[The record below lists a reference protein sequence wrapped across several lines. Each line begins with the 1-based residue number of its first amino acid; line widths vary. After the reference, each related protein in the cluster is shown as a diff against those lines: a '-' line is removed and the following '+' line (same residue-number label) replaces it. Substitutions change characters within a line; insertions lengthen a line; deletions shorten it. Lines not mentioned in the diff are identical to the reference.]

1 MNKKI
6 DNSKK
11 NSKKMKISFVINIL
25 LSILTVNAIIMCI
38 TGFKFMYGHEPYP
51 ELISVPIYS
60 YYTVQSNVFMGIVS
74 FVFANREYQIF
85 KGRKKEIPLAYYIFK
100 MVC

>member
-1 MNKKI
+1 MKKI

-85 KGRKKEIPLAYYIFK
+85 KGRKKEILLAYYIFK